1 MSTEPLN
8 PIEQREVELSA
19 GDRVLAALVEVG
31 DEERVYV
38 PVRPICEAL
47 GVNWPS
53 QSRRIRDDD
62 VLGEEA
68 QGVVMMTTPSADG
81 RGGGPQTYL
90 SLPLE
95 FLHGWLF
102 GFQVSRVKKEHRE
115 ALLRYKRECYRLL
128 YEAFYTRTLA
138 KRVGSVEGRVDT
150 LENRVDSAALVV
162 GALQG
167 DVSQLK
173 RLLTVGE
180 TIGPSQQSAIKETVK
195 GIADLLTERGSTT
208 NPYQGVW
215 GELNRRMGVA
225 RYRDIPAE
233 KFSEAMTFLDD
244 WHQQLVRERSSGG

>member
-1 MSTEPLN
+1 MADSLTPL
-8 PIEQREVELSA
+8 EQREVELSA
-19 GDRVLAALVEVG
+19 GDRVLAALVRIE

-53 QSRRIRDDD
+53 QSRRIRQDD

-68 QGVVMMTTPSADG
+68 QGVVIMTTPSKDG

-102 GFQVSRVKKEHRE
+102 GFQVSRVKEEHRA

-128 YEAFYTRTLA
+128 YEAFYTRTLGR
-138 KRVGSVEGRVDT
+138 RVDTVEDRVDT

-162 GALQG
+162 GALKG

-173 RLLTVGE
+173 RLLTTGE
-180 TIGPSQQSAIKETVK
+180 TIGPSQQSAMKETVK
-195 GIADLLTERGSTT
+195 GIADLLTARGDTG
-208 NPYQGVW
+208 NPYQGIW

-233 KFSEAMTFLDD
+233 KYSEAMAFLED
-244 WHQQLVRERSSGG
+244 WHRKLVKEHNSTK